1 MLNGLI
7 TRRVVLRTAGIC
19 AATALALT
27 SFDAGAAAKMKK
39 GRQEEKLESEATGTS
54 ASQPASGGYTGPK
67 KIIAVSSF
75 KSSVGIDAG
84 AGEGLCAM
92 LSEEL
97 MGTGRFMVVERA
109 QLGSLIDEQDLG
121 AEGRTNPQTAAKI
134 GEMLGA
140 SILVMGTVTQFEQT
154 ATSTG
159 GGVGIPIPGVGAVGL
174 GGKKSTGYVKIN
186 LRLVD
191 TTTGQILSTAT
202 ADGTFTGKAGG
213 GAAYI
218 KGFSVAGSKER
229 NEPVGQAAED
239 AIKKAVA
246 FIENNMANVPFA
258 AKVAEVDGSSV
269 YINAGSNRNVQTGL
283 VLNAYAVVKEIK
295 DPDTGLILD
304 SIKEKTGSIEVVSV
318 QENLSICK
326 IVDGTIRNGQVV
338 TAQ

>member
-1 MLNGLI
+1 MTCGIAVSNPWA
-7 TRRVVLRTAGIC
+7 RVF
-19 AATALALT
+19 AAFLVVATLT
-27 SFDAGAAAKMKK
+27 GSFEASAQKRKK
-39 GRQEEKLESEATGTS
+39 QEEKLETPATGTTS
-54 ASQPASGGYTGPK
+54 SQPASGGYTGPK

-75 KSSVGIDAG
+75 SSSAGIDAG
-84 AGEGLCAM
+84 AGEGMTAM

-97 MGTGRFMVVERA
+97 MRTGRFMVVERA
-109 QLGSLIDEQDLG
+109 QLDAIISEQDLG

-154 ATSTG
+154 AASAG

-191 TTTGQILSTAT
+191 TTTGQILSTTT
-202 ADGTFTGKAGG
+202 ADGTFTGKSGL

-218 KGFSVAGSKER
+218 KGFAVMGSKER

-239 AIKKAVA
+239 AIRKAVA
-246 FIENNMANVPFA
+246 YIESNMASVPFS
-258 AKVAEVDGSSV
+258 AKVAEVDGTNV
-269 YINAGSNRNVQTGL
+269 YINAGSTRNVQPGM
-283 VLNAYAVVKEIK
+283 VLNAHAVVKEIK

-304 SIKEKTGSIEVVSV
+304 SVTERTGSIEVVSV
-318 QENLSICK
+318 KENMAICR
-326 IVDGTIRNGQVV
+326 IVDGSINMGQVV
-338 TAQ
+338 RTQ